1 MESGTVWSEMT
12 GTVWSEMGGTVW
24 SVIANCMLPFFTEH
38 FGNGNHKAGW
48 KSNSAMEE
56 SRGQV
61 ATLIG
66 ARPTEI
72 TFTSGATEPVI
83 NYTVSVWIFFL
94 TSLQSSGY
102 QRFIVSYSGI
112 FIC

>member
-1 MESGTVWSEMT
+1 MSNLNNKAIYLDSHATTRVDQD
-12 GTVWSEMGGTVW
+12 VL
-24 SVIANCMLPFFTEH
+24 NCMLPFFTEH

-72 TFTSGATEPVI
+72 TFTSGATESIIP
-83 NYTVSVWIFFL
+83 YRYGFSF
-94 TSLQSSGY
+94 
-102 QRFIVSYSGI
+102 
-112 FIC
+112 